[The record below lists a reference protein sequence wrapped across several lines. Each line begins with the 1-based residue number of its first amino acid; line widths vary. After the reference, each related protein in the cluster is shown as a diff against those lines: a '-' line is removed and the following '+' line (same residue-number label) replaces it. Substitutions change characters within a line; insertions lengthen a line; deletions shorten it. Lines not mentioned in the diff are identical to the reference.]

1 MPETALPLSRSSWT
15 AICLFSYQKVP
26 PASGRGIF
34 SDARNST
41 AAGFAAQL
49 GIYLGHLRGRL
60 LAPSPDRE
68 PSSARG
74 SGGQEPNCSLYLI
87 APSRLDRSDRRGD
100 RLHLTRRRGLRFHRP
115 FRDTMSIAGFN
126 ASLKLGGAL
135 WFAVS
140 TLLLLPT
147 LAARSTVVVRIGQN
161 FTGSTFGFQANESA
175 YVPAD
180 CNGAVGPNHFV
191 ELINGLF
198 SVYNKASGGRVQIM
212 TGLDF
217 WSQAGVNLPN
227 GWDVSDP
234 RIIYDLSVQRWVA
247 AQIDFDSS
255 GLISSNHFLLA
266 ISASADPTGPWKGL
280 FIPVDPSGTG
290 SADFTTL
297 GLDAQGVY
305 LAADM
310 FDANGI
316 GLDSSTLVS
325 IPKTNL
331 LASTPSATN
340 RTWFGSLSY
349 SSRGAS
355 LQPAICFDQSSSGNV
370 LAVGNLGLD
379 YAPHSTLKAST
390 VLKAEGPS
398 AATLAAPTTITVSPY
413 SVPINPPQP
422 DGTSDLDDGD
432 TRLTAQVYTVGG
444 VLYAV
449 HSTEV
454 ASRAA
459 IRWYRLSATNYTV
472 IESGTITDTNLDLF
486 YPSIAANA
494 SGTVVIGCN
503 ACSSDSF
510 VSAYALVGA
519 TVNGVTSFNDLL
531 LLKAGVASYHNTAS
545 GSDNRWGDYSAT
557 SVDPSDPTHFWTVQM
572 YPSGPSTWSTQ
583 VIELLTGAPRLTV
596 AAAGANVMISW
607 PSYAAGLELQ
617 SSESLAPSATWT
629 NVTQVTFTNGNQV
642 TVVVPASAA
651 LQFFRLSQA
660 P

>member
-1 MPETALPLSRSSWT
+1 M
-15 AICLFSYQKVP
+15 
-26 PASGRGIF
+26 
-34 SDARNST
+34 
-41 AAGFAAQL
+41 
-49 GIYLGHLRGRL
+49 
-60 LAPSPDRE
+60 
-68 PSSARG
+68 
-74 SGGQEPNCSLYLI
+74 
-87 APSRLDRSDRRGD
+87 
-100 RLHLTRRRGLRFHRP
+100 
-115 FRDTMSIAGFN
+115 
-126 ASLKLGGAL
+126 
-135 WFAVS
+135 
-140 TLLLLPT
+140 
-147 LAARSTVVVRIGQN
+147 RIGQN
-161 FTGSTFGFQANESA
+161 FTGSTFGYQANESA
-175 YVPAD
+175 YVPPD

-191 ELINGLF
+191 EFINGLF
-198 SVYNKASGGRVQIM
+198 SVYNKATGGRVLIM
-212 TGLDF
+212 TDLDF
-217 WSQAGVNLPN
+217 WSQAGVNLPS

-234 RIIYDLSVQRWVA
+234 RLIYDPSVQRWIA
-247 AQIDFDSS
+247 AQIDFGFDA
-255 GLISSNHFLLA
+255 SNHFLLA

-280 FIPVDPSGTG
+280 FIPVDPSGAT

-297 GLDAQGVY
+297 GLDAQAVY

-310 FDANGI
+310 FDANGN
-316 GLDSSTLVS
+316 GLNSSTLVS

-331 LASTPSATN
+331 LAATPSATN
-340 RTWFGSLSY
+340 RTRFGSLSF
-349 SSRGAS
+349 SSRGAI
-355 LQPAICFDQSSSGNV
+355 LQPAICLDQSSSGNV

-379 YAPHSTLKAST
+379 LASHSTLKAST
-390 VLKAEGPS
+390 VLKAAGPG
-398 AATLAAPTTITVSPY
+398 AATLAAPITITVNPY

-422 DGTSDLDDGD
+422 DGTSDLDDSD
-432 TRLTAQVYTVGG
+432 TRLSAQVYTVGG

-503 ACSSDSF
+503 GCSSDSF

-519 TVNGVTSFNDLL
+519 TVNGVTSFNALL

-583 VIELLTGAPRLTV
+583 VTELLTVMPRLTI
-596 AAAGANVMISW
+596 AAAGASVRISW
-607 PSYAAGLELQ
+607 PSSATGLELQ
-617 SSESLAPSATWT
+617 SSESLAPSATWLT
-629 NVTQVTFTNGNQV
+629 VAQMQSTNGNQI
-642 TVVVPASAA
+642 TVLVPATGEQ
-651 LQFFRLSQA
+651 QFFRLGEA